1 MSTSESSEARLELL
15 KELQRP
21 ATLRSAWESVAANGG
36 AAGIDRV
43 SVQQFRSQ
51 LDTNL
56 AALAAEIRGGA
67 YRALPVLRVRP
78 RFLGASDRALV
89 VPAVRD
95 RAVQR
100 AVADLLTPRVE
111 PLLSPACRAFRKGHS
126 AKTAAAD
133 VGSWVEE
140 GEGTP
145 WGWARWR
152 GGSSGW

>member
-100 AVADLLTPRVE
+100 ACDRSGAQPRAS
-111 PLLSPACRAFRKGHS
+111 PLQGVCPAL
-126 AKTAAAD
+126 
-133 VGSWVEE
+133 
-140 GEGTP
+140 
-145 WGWARWR
+145 
-152 GGSSGW
+152 